1 MNQSDFWSMYG
12 NRILESIGP
21 HLFLTG
27 VSLGLG
33 ILFAVPLGIFLTRFP
48 RLSGP
53 VIAVASILQTIPSL
67 AFFALAL
74 PYLGIGMQPALV
86 VLFLYSLLPI
96 LRNTYVGVRAVD
108 ATLIDAARGQGMT
121 NWEILYLV
129 ELPLAAPIIVTGI
142 RLAAVYLVSW
152 ATLASLIGAG
162 GLGDLIFAG
171 LDSYDANLLM
181 AGAIPTAMLALLI
194 GFVFGL
200 VRRLVTPR
208 GIRKEVRV
216 RWI

>member
-12 NRILESIGP
+12 NRILEGIGP

-33 ILFAVPLGIFLTRFP
+33 ILFAVPLGILLTRFP
-48 RLSGP
+48 RWSGP
-53 VIAVASILQTIPSL
+53 IIAVVSVLQTIPSL

-129 ELPLAAPIIVTGI
+129 ELPLAAPVIVTGI

-208 GIRKEVRV
+208 GIRKEVRA

>member
-1 MNQSDFWSMYG
+1 
-12 NRILESIGP
+12 
-21 HLFLTG
+21 
-27 VSLGLG
+27 
-33 ILFAVPLGIFLTRFP
+33 
-48 RLSGP
+48 
-53 VIAVASILQTIPSL
+53 
-67 AFFALAL
+67 
-74 PYLGIGMQPALV
+74 
-86 VLFLYSLLPI
+86 
-96 LRNTYVGVRAVD
+96 
-108 ATLIDAARGQGMT
+108 MT